1 MGQMV
6 ITVSARGIYYVEDET
21 GSKVAGPFES
31 NAAAWRYIDRL
42 NNEPISIAEKKSDW
56 SWNRGINKGL

>member
-1 MGQMV
+1 MGSMV
-6 ITVSARGIYYVEDET
+6 IAVSNRGVYYVEDET
-21 GSKVAGPFES
+21 GAKVAGPFES
-31 NAAAWRYIDRL
+31 NAAAWRYIDRI

>member
-1 MGQMV
+1 MGRMIIAV
-6 ITVSARGIYYVEDET
+6 LERGVYYAEDET
-21 GSKVAGPFES
+21 GAKVAGPFEN